1 MKLLRKIWIQIKKST
16 RIKLVNLAGVR
27 IELINTADNS
37 ENYCLLN
44 SNIYQYIPS
53 FDS

>member
-1 MKLLRKIWIQIKKST
+1 MKLLRKNLNSDEKST
-16 RIKLVNLAGVR
+16 RIKLINLAGVR

-37 ENYCLLN
+37 ENYYLLN

-53 FDS
+53 FD